1 MKIFKSIILS
11 IVTISIILSGCT
23 DTSDELN
30 KTNHN
35 YHNEAEINNPKALPW
50 LVVLIAV
57 KLVAEVIEGKYYQ
70 DIEYYPNGQIKSTK
84 TGCRDFVGTCSVPSR
99 CLNNG
104 ENLTQYPIELD
115 YVENNE
121 TKTIYPELIKSNIG
135 ILYAINKK
143 DYPEDCNYFFDADTK
158 EISGELV
165 IDNPNI
171 LEELGLSEPIVVKGE
186 YQVIESNDYKF
197 IIIHE

>member
-1 MKIFKSIILS
+1 MKIFNSIVLSII
-11 IVTISIILSGCT
+11 TISIILSGCT
-23 DTSDELN
+23 DTSDELKN
-30 KTNHN
+30 TNQS
-35 YHNEAEINNPKALPW
+35 YQNEAEINNPKAFPW
-50 LVVLIAV
+50 VVALIAI
-57 KLVAEVIEGKYYQ
+57 KLIAEVVEGKYYQ

-84 TGCRDFVGTCSVPSR
+84 TGCRGFVGTCSVPSR

-104 ENLTQYPIELD
+104 DNLTQYPIELD
-115 YVENNE
+115 SVEINE

-135 ILYAINKK
+135 ILYAINKEE
-143 DYPEDCNYFFDADTK
+143 YPEDCNYFFAANTK

-171 LEELGLSEPIVVKGE
+171 LKELGLNEPIVVKGE